1 MVVMSP
7 KFSFSEELVGMFGVT
22 GGASK
27 GLVGGVSMIMWMRPI
42 QTAATFLP
50 LCGIFGTCGTM
61 QSAPS

>member
-1 MVVMSP
+1 
-7 KFSFSEELVGMFGVT
+7 MFGVT

-27 GLVGGVSMIMWMRPI
+27 GLVGGVSMIMLCMSMRMRPI

-50 LCGIFGTCGTM
+50 LCGIFGTCRTM